1 MQVGTRVRQL
11 RTQHKLSM
19 EVLARRA
26 ETSVATI
33 SRLERANA
41 YPKVETLIRIATELG
56 TSVSYLLE
64 DDEVQP

>member
-11 RTQHKLSM
+11 RTQHELSM

-33 SRLERANA
+33 SRLERHNA
-41 YPKVETLIRIATELG
+41 LPKVETLIRIAAELD
-56 TSVSYLLE
+56 TSVSALLE
-64 DDEVQP
+64 NEEQS